1 MDIRAIACALATHL
15 QDRRALVFAFDG
27 DGPVIRE
34 NVAHRPRLFQNE
46 REDLDLVGVE
56 RFA

>member
-15 QDRRALVFAFDG
+15 QDRRAFVFSFNG
-27 DGPVIRE
+27 NRFIIGQ
-34 NVAHRPRLFQNE
+34 NVSHRPRLFQNQ